1 MAASSHRDY
10 CCCCIPLRFAVLI
23 ISIIALGLGGL
34 SLWSVLHAGMT
45 DQIPKIAAYIAAG
58 VYFLLGL
65 AGLFAVLFKRY
76 GLAKNFSV
84 LWWTVTIVVTCLS
97 IASVVLLATR
107 ERDEVEFL
115 CRTELLTDNAKYPGG
130 KYDPA
135 TLAEDVSHCYRSV
148 MIIAGASLGAQVL
161 IMAICGW
168 VASRYTSEVK
178 HRKDLGQT
186 IFGYGPVVQSP
197 PAPGQQQGYPYYAKV

>member
-1 MAASSHRDY
+1 MFD
-10 CCCCIPLRFAVLI
+10 
-23 ISIIALGLGGL
+23 
-34 SLWSVLHAGMT
+34 LHLPPHST
-45 DQIPKIAAYIAAG
+45 SPTFPDNIPKIAAYIAAG
-58 VYFLLGL
+58 VYCLLGL
-65 AGLFAVLFKRY
+65 SGLFAVLFKRY

-97 IASVVLLATR
+97 IASVILIATR
-107 ERDEVEFL
+107 ERDEVEAL
-115 CRTELLTDNAKYPGG
+115 CRTELLEDASKYPGG
-130 KYDPA
+130 VYDPA
-135 TLAEDVSHCYRSV
+135 TLADDVSYCYRGV
-148 MIIAGASLGAQVL
+148 LIIAGTSLGVQVL

-197 PAPGQQQGYPYYAKV
+197 PAPGQQPGYPYYGKV

>member
-1 MAASSHRDY
+1 MKDPTIDVLLLTSLVSS
-10 CCCCIPLRFAVLI
+10 
-23 ISIIALGLGGL
+23 S
-34 SLWSVLHAGMT
+34 SVI
-45 DQIPKIAAYIAAG
+45 DNIPKIAAYIAAG
-58 VYFLLGL
+58 VYCLLGL

-84 LWWTVTIVVTCLS
+84 LWWTVTVIVTCLS

-107 ERDEVEFL
+107 ERDEVEEL
-115 CRTELLTDNAKYPGG
+115 CRSELLTDNIKYPGG

-135 TLAEDVSHCYRSV
+135 TLADDVSYCYRGV
-148 MIIAGASLGAQVL
+148 MIIAGASLGVQVL
-161 IMAICGW
+161 VMAICGW

-197 PAPGQQQGYPYYAKV
+197 PAPGQQHGYPYYAKV